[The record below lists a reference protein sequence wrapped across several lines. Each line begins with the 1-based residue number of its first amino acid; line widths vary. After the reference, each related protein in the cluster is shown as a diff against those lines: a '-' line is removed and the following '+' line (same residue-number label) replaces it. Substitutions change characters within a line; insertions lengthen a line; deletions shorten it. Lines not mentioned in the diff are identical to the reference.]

1 MKLHH
6 IALTVNDLKTSI
18 KYYQDY
24 FNFELVKE
32 FEKTELNGKGALL
45 KLDEIHLELWQF
57 AQTKTATSLSDL
69 QVIGIRH
76 IAFQVGDCEKE
87 VKRLT
92 KLGLT
97 FSEIKPGASCAKYT
111 FTKDPNG
118 IPIELYQK

>member
-18 KYYQDY
+18 KYYQSY
-24 FNFELVKE
+24 FNFELIKE
-32 FEKTELNGKGALL
+32 FEKKEINGKGALL

-57 AQTKTATSLSDL
+57 ANSKTSQDLNEL

-76 IAFQVGDCEKE
+76 IAFQVDDCEKE

-92 KLGLT
+92 KLGLA
-97 FSEIKPGASCAKYT
+97 FSEIKPGASCTKYG